1 MRASPT
7 AQPRPTHWPWRGAL
21 RARAVALPTPRPRIG
36 QPTLAA
42 APASDNPTASQPGH
56 APLHTTPSSLHAPWS
71 WPALTALAATL
82 AHPLA
87 AVAADSVTYDPAS
100 GSDFLKNVA
109 GAAYVVLLVVFAAR
123 LLRKRATTATSQRFA
138 STVDAQERLAAV
150 GRAAPR
156 PAVKATPARAAL

>member
-1 MRASPT
+1 MRASLAT
-7 AQPRPTHWPWRGAL
+7 QPRPPRCLERGAW
-21 RARAVALPTPRPRIG
+21 RAHARASPAPRPRIG
-36 QPTLAA
+36 QPTTRAA
-42 APASDNPTASQPGH
+42 VAPARATATAAQPGPT
-56 APLHTTPSSLHAPWS
+56 PLHTTPLHASWS
-71 WPALTALAATL
+71 WPALATLAATL

-87 AVAADSVTYDPAS
+87 AFAEETVAYDPAS

-156 PAVKATPARAAL
+156 PMVKATPGRAAL